1 MPGLDGLDTMRIVRQ
16 LDGYRE
22 LPIIAVTAKAMV
34 GDREKCI
41 EAGATDYIAKP
52 VNVDVLLATLWR
64 ALQATHDVNREFDS
78 LLETLAGLA
87 AANIVLVETLHEHGV
102 VDKTHFAHAFAR
114 ALDTLAPEHRGG
126 MIEHVLRN
134 MRDRCMN
141 LPAGEPSDAQEW
153 IWQFLS

>member
-1 MPGLDGLDTMRIVRQ
+1 L
-16 LDGYRE
+16 
-22 LPIIAVTAKAMV
+22 
-34 GDREKCI
+34 
-41 EAGATDYIAKP
+41 
-52 VNVDVLLATLWR
+52 VL
-64 ALQATHDVNREFDS
+64 NSEFDS

-141 LPAGEPSDAQEW
+141 LPAGEASDAKEW
-153 IWQFLS
+153 LRQVLEDEFRRR